1 MWISSLNVEYE
12 EKLYAAGRIPGSFMR
27 REEPPGE
34 RAILT
39 SRVVDRPMRPLFP
52 KEMRNDVC
60 ITMTVMSLDPDCSP
74 EIAGM
79 IGASSSLLCR
89 RSPGTAPS
97 AAFRSVW
104 WTVRS
109 S

>member
-1 MWISSLNVEYE
+1 MCIRDS
-12 EKLYAAGRIPGSFMR
+12 
-27 REEPPGE
+27 
-34 RAILT
+34 LT

-79 IGASSSLLCR
+79 IDVYKRQRQGCCC
-89 RSPGTAPS
+89 
-97 AAFRSVW
+97 
-104 WTVRS
+104 
-109 S
+109 